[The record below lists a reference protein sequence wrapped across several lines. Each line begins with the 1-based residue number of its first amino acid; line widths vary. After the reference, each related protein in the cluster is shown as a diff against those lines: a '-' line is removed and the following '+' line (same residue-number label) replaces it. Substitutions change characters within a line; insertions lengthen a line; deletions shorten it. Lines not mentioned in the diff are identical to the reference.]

1 VQDVQH
7 YPLFAG
13 QAVADIGDSVIGI
26 GGIHECR
33 L

>member
-1 VQDVQH
+1 MQDVQH

-13 QAVADIGDSVIGI
+13 QAVADVRDTVKVV
-26 GGIHECR
+26 GGIHGRR